1 MPLHA
6 DREAARELDRLD
18 HAVRCGGRD
27 ARVPRVGDGL
37 VVAAVHGSL
46 RGAERPRQCGGRLD
60 PQRVTA
66 LAEAVRRCV
75 RQVGRQVVVEASAAV
90 QREELHA
97 VADREHRHVAF
108 ERRREQRGVE
118 RMLARRDRIEDDLGR
133 VAPRGQEI
141 AAARQQQAIEAH
153 RERARIA
160 LWRQDHRVG
169 ARGVQRG
176 DDGCSELE
184 PAGLAAA
191 LAQARRN
198 ADERPHRAEYTFTR
212 RAAERPQSTET
223 MAKVLIAGCGYV
235 GSALGAAL
243 VADGDVVF
251 GLRRRVVSL
260 PAGVQPIE
268 ADLAVAKN
276 LRDLPPRLD
285 FVVYAASPGG
295 SDDALYRT
303 AYVEGVGRLLDALAA
318 QGQNPKRIF
327 LLSSTSVYGQ
337 DRGDWVD
344 ETSPTQPLDFR
355 GKRILEAE
363 GLLGASGQAA
373 TIVRLGGIYGPQ
385 RISMIERVRSGRAIV
400 ARGGPRYTNRI
411 HRDDCAGALRHLMR
425 LPAPEGVYLG
435 VDCEPADDAAVLR
448 WLAGAI
454 GAPEPRVDAA
464 SGGRTRANKRCRN
477 DRLLASGYSFRYP
490 TFREG
495 YSALLT
501 KLR

>member
-1 MPLHA
+1 
-6 DREAARELDRLD
+6 
-18 HAVRCGGRD
+18 
-27 ARVPRVGDGL
+27 
-37 VVAAVHGSL
+37 
-46 RGAERPRQCGGRLD
+46 
-60 PQRVTA
+60 
-66 LAEAVRRCV
+66 
-75 RQVGRQVVVEASAAV
+75 
-90 QREELHA
+90 
-97 VADREHRHVAF
+97 
-108 ERRREQRGVE
+108 
-118 RMLARRDRIEDDLGR
+118 
-133 VAPRGQEI
+133 
-141 AAARQQQAIEAH
+141 
-153 RERARIA
+153 
-160 LWRQDHRVG
+160 
-169 ARGVQRG
+169 
-176 DDGCSELE
+176 
-184 PAGLAAA
+184 
-191 LAQARRN
+191 
-198 ADERPHRAEYTFTR
+198 
-212 RAAERPQSTET
+212 

-268 ADLAVAKN
+268 ADLAVAKT
-276 LRDLPPRLD
+276 LRDLPPGLD

-295 SDDALYRT
+295 PDDALYRT
-303 AYVEGVGRLLDALAA
+303 AYVEGVSRLLEALAA
-318 QGQNPKRIF
+318 QRQNPKRIF

-337 DRGDWVD
+337 DRGEWVD
-344 ETSPTQPLDFR
+344 ESSPTQPADFR

-363 GLLGASGQAA
+363 KILGAAGQAA

-385 RISMIERVRSGRAIV
+385 RVSMIERVRSGRAV
-400 ARGGPRYTNRI
+400 VPRGGPRYTNRI

-425 LPAPEGVYLG
+425 LPAPEPVYIG
-435 VDCEPADDAAVLR
+435 VDSEPADDATVLR

-464 SGGRTRANKRCRN
+464 AAGGRANKRCRN

>member
-1 MPLHA
+1 
-6 DREAARELDRLD
+6 
-18 HAVRCGGRD
+18 
-27 ARVPRVGDGL
+27 
-37 VVAAVHGSL
+37 
-46 RGAERPRQCGGRLD
+46 
-60 PQRVTA
+60 
-66 LAEAVRRCV
+66 
-75 RQVGRQVVVEASAAV
+75 
-90 QREELHA
+90 
-97 VADREHRHVAF
+97 
-108 ERRREQRGVE
+108 
-118 RMLARRDRIEDDLGR
+118 
-133 VAPRGQEI
+133 
-141 AAARQQQAIEAH
+141 
-153 RERARIA
+153 
-160 LWRQDHRVG
+160 
-169 ARGVQRG
+169 
-176 DDGCSELE
+176 
-184 PAGLAAA
+184 
-191 LAQARRN
+191 
-198 ADERPHRAEYTFTR
+198 
-212 RAAERPQSTET
+212 

-268 ADLAVAKN
+268 ADLAVAKT

-344 ETSPTQPLDFR
+344 ETSPTQPL
-355 GKRILEAE
+355 E
-363 GLLGASGQAA
+363 
-373 TIVRLGGIYGPQ
+373 RLGGIYGPQ
-385 RISMIERVRSGRAIV
+385 RISMIERVRSGRAV
-400 ARGGPRYTNRI
+400 VPRGGPRYTNRI

>member
-1 MPLHA
+1 
-6 DREAARELDRLD
+6 
-18 HAVRCGGRD
+18 
-27 ARVPRVGDGL
+27 
-37 VVAAVHGSL
+37 
-46 RGAERPRQCGGRLD
+46 
-60 PQRVTA
+60 
-66 LAEAVRRCV
+66 
-75 RQVGRQVVVEASAAV
+75 
-90 QREELHA
+90 
-97 VADREHRHVAF
+97 
-108 ERRREQRGVE
+108 
-118 RMLARRDRIEDDLGR
+118 
-133 VAPRGQEI
+133 
-141 AAARQQQAIEAH
+141 
-153 RERARIA
+153 
-160 LWRQDHRVG
+160 
-169 ARGVQRG
+169 
-176 DDGCSELE
+176 
-184 PAGLAAA
+184 
-191 LAQARRN
+191 
-198 ADERPHRAEYTFTR
+198 
-212 RAAERPQSTET
+212 

-268 ADLAVAKN
+268 ADLAVAKT

-295 SDDALYRT
+295 ADDALYRT

-435 VDCEPADDAAVLR
+435 VDCEPTQHR
-448 WLAGAI
+448 G
-454 GAPEPRVDAA
+454 
-464 SGGRTRANKRCRN
+464 
-477 DRLLASGYSFRYP
+477 
-490 TFREG
+490 
-495 YSALLT
+495 
-501 KLR
+501 